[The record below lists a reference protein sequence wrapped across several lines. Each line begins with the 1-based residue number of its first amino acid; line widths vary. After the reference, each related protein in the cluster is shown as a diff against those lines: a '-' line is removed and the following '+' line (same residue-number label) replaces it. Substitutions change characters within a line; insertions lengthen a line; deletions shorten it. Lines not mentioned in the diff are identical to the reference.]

1 MAKLEVFNILQE
13 LIDKKV
19 GYATEKEKDQ
29 ARKRYND
36 AAEELAKELY
46 RLREIESEYYEM
58 LERS

>member
-13 LIDKKV
+13 LIDRKV
-19 GYATEKEKDQ
+19 GYCTEKEKDQ

-36 AAEELAKELY
+36 AAEELAKELH
-46 RLREIESEYYEM
+46 RLRQIEEEYYEM

>member
-1 MAKLEVFNILQE
+1 MTKLEVFDILLE

-36 AAEELAKELY
+36 AAQELAKELY
-46 RLREIESEYYEM
+46 RLRQIESEYYEM

>member
-1 MAKLEVFNILQE
+1 MSKLEVFNILQE

-19 GYATEKEKDQ
+19 GYVTEKEKDQ

-36 AAEELAKELY
+36 AAKELAKELY

-58 LERS
+58 LERT